1 MIANAESLHAQHVLD
16 VVRGKAAPVG
26 QGDASIARS
35 WRRCFEDHALDPAT
49 HGDPCVLEA
58 HRLAERRAALER
70 LRDVSTRAL
79 QRLQRHLRNAS
90 QAVLLTDADG
100 VILDC
105 LAHDS
110 QQVAFNQAGLWP
122 GADWS
127 EGREGTNGIGTC
139 VVEGQPVIIY
149 RDEHFRSRHTP
160 LTCTASPVFDPQGQL
175 LAVLDVSSAST
186 HLTRQSQ
193 FHTLALTNVSAKAIE
208 AGYFLREHAM
218 HWILNLQDG
227 ANGFGGL
234 AQGLIALDG
243 DGTVLAADQGAL
255 HLLGYER
262 PRVCGASI
270 GAFCDIALDAL
281 FARAQSQPAAGW
293 PLRFHTGET
302 LHAWLRQPFTHK
314 AERTVM
320 PIRQGSSTAPVFADK
335 RLEDALRRAC
345 RVHAND
351 IPVVLS
357 GETGVGK
364 DVFAKAVHA
373 ASERAS
379 KPFVAVNCAAIP
391 ETLIESEL
399 FGYRAGSFTGA
410 RKEGMTGKL
419 AEAHGGT
426 LFLDEIGDMPAAMQ
440 TRLLRVLE
448 ERQVVP
454 LGGGVPQAVD
464 IRLISA
470 SHRDLD
476 QLVAEGTFRE
486 DLFYR
491 IGGLRI
497 DLPPLRARTD
507 KQDLL
512 HAVLQ
517 QEAHGRAFTIEPAAE
532 RALLDY
538 GWPGNVRQ
546 LRTVVRT
553 LVALCDDATLRW
565 SDLPESIRL
574 TSRIANA
581 DGLAESPLALS
592 ERGALERELERHAWQ
607 VSQTAAALGVSRNT
621 LYRKMRRHGIARPER
636 DPA

>member
-16 VVRGKAAPVG
+16 VVRGKAVPVG

-58 HRLAERRAALER
+58 HRLAERRAAMER

-90 QAVLLTDADG
+90 QAVLLTDAKG

-110 QQVAFNQAGLWP
+110 EQAAFNQAGLWP

-139 VVEGQPVIIY
+139 VVECQPVIIY
-149 RDEHFRSRHTP
+149 RDEHFRTRHTP

-175 LAVLDVSSAST
+175 LAVLDVSSASA

-208 AGYFLREHAM
+208 AGYFLREHAA

-227 ANGFGGL
+227 ADGFGGL

-243 DGTVLAADQGAL
+243 DGTILAADQGAL
-255 HLLGYER
+255 HLLGCER
-262 PRVCGASI
+262 ARVCGASI

-281 FARAQSQPAAGW
+281 FARAQTQPAAGW
-293 PLRFHTGET
+293 PLRLHSGEM
-302 LHAWLRQPFTHK
+302 LHAWLRQPVAYKT
-314 AERTVM
+314 ERTV
-320 PIRQGSSTAPVFADK
+320 PPAPRGSSSAPVFADK
-335 RLEDALRRAC
+335 RLDDALRRAC
-345 RVHAND
+345 RVHASD

-399 FGYRAGSFTGA
+399 FGYRPGSFTGA

-454 LGGGVPQAVD
+454 LGGGAPQAVD

-476 QLVAEGTFRE
+476 QLVAEGIFRE

-517 QEAHGRAFTIEPAAE
+517 QEAHGRTFAIEPAAE

-553 LVALCDDATLRW
+553 LVALCDDGTLRW
-565 SDLPESIRL
+565 SDLPESIKL
-574 TSRIANA
+574 TSRIAGA
-581 DGLAESPLALS
+581 GAPAESPLALS
-592 ERGALERELERHAWQ
+592 ERGALQRELDRHAWQ
-607 VSQTAAALGVSRNT
+607 VSQTATALGVSRNT
-621 LYRKMRRHGIARPER
+621 LYRKMRRHGISRPER

>member
-227 ANGFGGL
+227 ADGFGGL

-255 HLLGYER
+255 HLLGHER
-262 PRVCGASI
+262 ARVCGASI

-302 LHAWLRQPFTHK
+302 LHAWLRQPVTHK

-454 LGGGVPQAVD
+454 LGGGAPQAVD

-592 ERGALERELERHAWQ
+592 ERGALERELDRHAWQ